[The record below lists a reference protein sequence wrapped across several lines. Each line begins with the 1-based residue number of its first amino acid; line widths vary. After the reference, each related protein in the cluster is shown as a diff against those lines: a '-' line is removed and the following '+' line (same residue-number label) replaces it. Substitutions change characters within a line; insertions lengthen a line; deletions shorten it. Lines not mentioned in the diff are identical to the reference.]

1 MFESDTII
9 LPDKEEILSR
19 LNNIAPDPYLDE
31 RFYPLIAQSA
41 GLELVAEGI
50 VMMFGLKIY
59 DFMHSGGQYPPIIEF
74 TLSQLVPR
82 FIDAL
87 IDNKTV
93 AERAKA
99 IWETA
104 QKRQAS

>member
-1 MFESDTII
+1 MSDTDMVVLSSKEDI
-9 LPDKEEILSR
+9 LDR
-19 LNNIAPDPYLDE
+19 LYNIAPDPYLHE

-41 GLELVAEGI
+41 GRELVAEGI

-59 DFMHSGGQYPPIIEF
+59 DFMHNGGEYPPIIEF
-74 TLSQLVPR
+74 TLSRLVPR

-87 IDNKTV
+87 VDDKAV
-93 AERAKA
+93 AERAKS

-104 QKRQAS
+104 QKRQSS